1 MYHNNIVGTIKIHLC
16 PSHIGQVIRLPGSV
30 SLDVLRIASL
40 QVTLAVLEVV
50 DTENWVNS
58 TLSCFDPSSIVKMQ
72 SYSLASDRR
81 LLLLLLLYMYVHTHI
96 LTCIHVCTYT
106 YTYMYT
112 CMYIHIYLHVYMYVQ
127 YTYTYMYTCM
137 YIHIYLHVYMH

>member
-50 DTENWVNS
+50 DTWVNS
-58 TLSCFDPSSIVKMQ
+58 TPLD
-72 SYSLASDRR
+72 ASRTR
-81 LLLLLLLYMYVHTHI
+81 LRVTADS
-96 LTCIHVCTYT
+96 
-106 YTYMYT
+106 
-112 CMYIHIYLHVYMYVQ
+112 
-127 YTYTYMYTCM
+127 
-137 YIHIYLHVYMH
+137 